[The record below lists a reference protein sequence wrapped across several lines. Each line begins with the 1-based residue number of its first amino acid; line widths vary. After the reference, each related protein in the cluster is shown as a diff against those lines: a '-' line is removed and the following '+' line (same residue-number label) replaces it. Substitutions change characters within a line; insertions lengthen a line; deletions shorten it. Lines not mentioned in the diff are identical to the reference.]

1 MERAANEKSLELKDE
16 ETLQKVEKSILD
28 ERVAGSK
35 RAQAGSVC
43 GRPFSEVKS
52 SEILSPQFV
61 YGAAASMQVLI
72 KWLFSVEFM
81 IMSKWIKAWMAEASG
96 CSCF

>member
-35 RAQAGSVC
+35 RAQAGS
-43 GRPFSEVKS
+43 GWGSPSSEVNV
-52 SEILSPQFV
+52 PR
-61 YGAAASMQVLI
+61 YYAHG
-72 KWLFSVEFM
+72 LFL
-81 IMSKWIKAWMAEASG
+81 ARLLP
-96 CSCF
+96 CRC